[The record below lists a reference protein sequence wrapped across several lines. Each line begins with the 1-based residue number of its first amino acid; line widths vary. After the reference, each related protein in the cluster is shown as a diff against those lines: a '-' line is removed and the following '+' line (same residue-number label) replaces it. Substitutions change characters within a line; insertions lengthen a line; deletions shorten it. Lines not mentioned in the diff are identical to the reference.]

1 MGTANRQA
9 NREPKGEILVITNI
23 EGWEPQ
29 QRKCRHSLEQQF
41 SAGDNLPHPQRKFCN
56 WGMLLESAGSGSDA
70 AKLYPTTE
78 MSIVPKLKKA
88 LVQWTDSQ
96 TFGLRIPSYS

>member
-1 MGTANRQA
+1 MGTA
-9 NREPKGEILVITNI
+9 NREPKGEILVITNL

-29 QRKCRHSLEQQF
+29 QRKCRHSLEQRF

-56 WGMLLESAGSGSDA
+56 WGMLLESAGSGSNA
-70 AKLYPTTE
+70 AKHPTTE
-78 MSIVPKLKKA
+78 MSIVPKLKKT

-96 TFGLRIPSYS
+96 TFGLRIPSNS

>member
-1 MGTANRQA
+1 
-9 NREPKGEILVITNI
+9 
-23 EGWEPQ
+23 
-29 QRKCRHSLEQQF
+29 
-41 SAGDNLPHPQRKFCN
+41 
-56 WGMLLESAGSGSDA
+56 MLLESAGSGSDA